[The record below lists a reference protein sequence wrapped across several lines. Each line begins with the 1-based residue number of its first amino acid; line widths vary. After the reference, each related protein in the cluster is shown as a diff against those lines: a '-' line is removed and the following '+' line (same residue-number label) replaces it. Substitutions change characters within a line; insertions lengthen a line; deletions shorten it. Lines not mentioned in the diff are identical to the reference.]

1 VKNRQYLTV
10 KVLEVCELDALA
22 HSEDIGCRAEAV
34 DQHPDIA
41 RVERCDLV
49 GCVASK
55 GIT

>member
-49 GCVASK
+49 GCVAGK